1 VPRRCST
8 RPAGANASERED
20 GVGPL
25 EGIRIV
31 EFAGIGPA
39 PFGGMLLA
47 DMGADVLVID
57 RKRPHG
63 EPPAVPHFAW
73 GRAAIAMRGK
83 RSAALDLRRPEG
95 REAALRLVA
104 RADALLEG
112 YRPGVMER
120 LGLGPDACLARHPK
134 LVYAR
139 MTGWGQTG
147 PLAPAAG
154 HDVNY
159 AALTGAIHCGAR
171 KDGTPWAP
179 PTLVADFGGGGM
191 FLAFGVACGILEAS
205 RSGKGQV
212 IDAAMI
218 DGAALLMHGLYTFKA
233 AGRWSSAPGTNL
245 LDSGAPFYDAYQC
258 ADGRWITLGAIEPPF
273 YALMLEKL
281 GLAGDPLFADQFDEA
296 RWPERKRRVADV
308 IRGRTRDEWCALLE
322 GTDVCFA
329 PVLDLD
335 EAPRHA
341 HNVARE
347 GFVDMDGV
355 TQPAPGPRFSRTPGG
370 IRRAPPLPGADT
382 AAALADW
389 GFSETEI
396 GALRAA
402 GAIE

>member
-1 VPRRCST
+1 M
-8 RPAGANASERED
+8 
-20 GVGPL
+20 GPL
-25 EGIRIV
+25 HGIRIV

-47 DMGADVLVID
+47 DMGADVIVID
-57 RKRPHG
+57 RKRPPG
-63 EPPAVPHFAW
+63 EPPAVPHFAR

-83 RSAALDLRRPEG
+83 RSAAIDLRKPEG
-95 REAALRLVA
+95 RAAALRLLA
-104 RADALLEG
+104 AADALLEG

-120 LGLGPDACLARHPK
+120 LGLGPEVCLAHNPR

-147 PLAPAAG
+147 PLASAAG

-159 AALTGAIHCGAR
+159 AALTGALHCGAR
-171 KDGTPWAP
+171 GDGPPWAP

-191 FLAFGVACGILEAS
+191 FLAFGVACGILEAR

-212 IDAAMI
+212 VDAAMI
-218 DGAALLMHGLYTFKA
+218 DGAALMLHGLYAFKA

-245 LDSGAPFYDAYQC
+245 LDSAAPFYDTYQC

-273 YALMLEKL
+273 YGLMLEKL
-281 GLAGDPLFADQFDEA
+281 GLAGDPLFADQFDETQ
-296 RWPERKRRVADV
+296 WPARKRRITDV
-308 IRGRTRDEWCALLE
+308 IRGKTRDEWCALLE

-341 HNVARE
+341 HNAARE
-347 GFVDMDGV
+347 TFVEIEGV
-355 TQPAPGPRFSRTPGG
+355 MQPAPGPRFSRTPGA
-370 IRRAPPLPGADT
+370 IRGAPPPATHT

-396 GALRAA
+396 DALSAT
-402 GAIE
+402 GAID

>member
-1 VPRRCST
+1 
-8 RPAGANASERED
+8 
-20 GVGPL
+20 VGPL
-25 EGIRIV
+25 TGVRIV

-47 DMGADVLVID
+47 DMGADVVVID
-57 RKRPHG
+57 RKRPPG
-63 EPPAVPHFAW
+63 EAPAVPHFAW

-83 RSAALDLRRPEG
+83 RSAAIDLRTSEG
-95 REAALRLVA
+95 RDAALRLVTA
-104 RADALLEG
+104 ADALLEG

-120 LGLGPDACLARHPK
+120 LGLGPDACLARNPR

-159 AALTGAIHCGAR
+159 AALTGALHCGAR

-233 AGRWSSAPGTNL
+233 AGRWSNAPGTNL
-245 LDSGAPFYDAYQC
+245 LDSGAPFYETYPC

-281 GLAGDPLFADQFDEA
+281 GLAGDPLFADQFDETK
-296 RWPERKRRVADV
+296 WPERKRRVAAV
-308 IRGRTRDEWCALLE
+308 IRGKTRDEWCALLE

-341 HNVARE
+341 HNAARE
-347 GFVDMDGV
+347 GFVEIDGV
-355 TQPAPGPRFSRTPGG
+355 VQPAPGPRFSRTPGA
-370 IRRAPPLPGADT
+370 IRGAPPLPGADT
-382 AAALADW
+382 AATLADW

-402 GAIE
+402 GAID

>member
-1 VPRRCST
+1 
-8 RPAGANASERED
+8 
-20 GVGPL
+20 VGPL
-25 EGIRIV
+25 TGVRIV

-47 DMGADVLVID
+47 DMGADVVVID
-57 RKRPHG
+57 RKRPPG
-63 EPPAVPHFAW
+63 EAPAVPHFAW

-83 RSAALDLRRPEG
+83 RSAAIDLRTSEG
-95 REAALRLVA
+95 RDAALRLVTA
-104 RADALLEG
+104 ADALLEG

-120 LGLGPDACLARHPK
+120 LGLGPDACLARNPR

-147 PLAPAAG
+147 PFAPAAG

-159 AALTGAIHCGAR
+159 AALTGALHCGAR

-233 AGRWSSAPGTNL
+233 AGRWSNAPGTNL
-245 LDSGAPFYDAYQC
+245 LDSGAPFYETYPC

-281 GLAGDPLFADQFDEA
+281 GLAGDPLFADQFDETK
-296 RWPERKRRVADV
+296 WPERKRRVAAV
-308 IRGRTRDEWCALLE
+308 IRGKTRDEWCALLE

-341 HNVARE
+341 HNAARE
-347 GFVDMDGV
+347 GFVEIDGV
-355 TQPAPGPRFSRTPGG
+355 VQPAPGPRFSRTPGA
-370 IRRAPPLPGADT
+370 IRGAPPLPGADT
-382 AAALADW
+382 AATLADW

-402 GAIE
+402 GAID

>member
-1 VPRRCST
+1 M
-8 RPAGANASERED
+8 
-20 GVGPL
+20 GPL
-25 EGIRIV
+25 QGIRIV

-47 DMGADVLVID
+47 DMGADVVVID
-57 RKRPHG
+57 RVRAP
-63 EPPAVPHFAW
+63 EETPAVPHFAA

-83 RSAALDLRRPEG
+83 RSIALDLRKPGG

-104 RADALLEG
+104 RADAALEG

-120 LGLGPDACLARHPK
+120 LGLGPDACLARNPR

-139 MTGWGQTG
+139 MTGWGQAG
-147 PLAPAAG
+147 PFARAAG

-191 FLAFGVACGILEAS
+191 FLAFGVACGILEAR
-205 RSGKGQV
+205 RSGRGQV
-212 IDAAMI
+212 VDAAMI
-218 DGAALLMHGLYTFKA
+218 DGAALLMHGLYAFKA
-233 AGRWSSAPGTNL
+233 AGRWSNAPGTNL
-245 LDSGAPFYDAYQC
+245 LDSGAPFYDAYRC
-258 ADGRWITLGAIEPPF
+258 ADGRWITLGAIEPQF

-281 GLAGDPLFADQFDEA
+281 GLADDPLFADQFDE
-296 RWPERKRRVADV
+296 RQWPARKRRVAEV
-308 IRGRTRDEWCALLE
+308 IAGKTREAWCALLE
-322 GTDVCFA
+322 GSDVCFA

-335 EAPRHA
+335 EAPRHP
-341 HNVARE
+341 HNRARE
-347 GFVDMDGV
+347 GFIEIDGV

-370 IRRAPPLPGADT
+370 VRRAPPRPGEDT

-389 GFSETEI
+389 GFSADEI
-396 GALRAA
+396 GALRDA
-402 GAIE
+402 GVVG